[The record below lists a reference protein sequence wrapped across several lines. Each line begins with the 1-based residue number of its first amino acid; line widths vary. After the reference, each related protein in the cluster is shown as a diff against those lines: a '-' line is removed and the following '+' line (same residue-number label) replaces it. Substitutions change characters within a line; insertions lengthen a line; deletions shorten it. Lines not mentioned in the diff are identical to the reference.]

1 VPKTRA
7 ELEEI
12 AQTEACVINLKKNV
26 DDLEAQLNQQCE
38 QNYGP
43 MHASF
48 NHTQQTPNNQA
59 KR

>member
-12 AQTEACVINLKKNV
+12 AQAEAYVINLKKNV
-26 DDLEAQLNQQCE
+26 DDLEVQLNQQCE

-43 MHASF
+43 MHASY
-48 NHTQQTPNNQA
+48 NHTPQTPSNQA
-59 KR
+59 KL